1 MIRRGPWKLYKY
13 AEDTPPVLFNLEDDP
28 HETHDLAQDPSHA
41 QVREEL
47 LARLYEDWDPAYV
60 LQEASRLDSDLEVL
74 RRWGRATQPKHEDTL
89 PVPDVEEIE
98 LL

>member
-1 MIRRGPWKLYKY
+1 M
-13 AEDTPPVLFNLEDDP
+13 
-28 HETHDLAQDPSHA
+28 
-41 QVREEL
+41 
-47 LARLYEDWDPAYV
+47 